1 MSFDTCQESKRY
13 EQLYDDQ
20 GRLMCFCEATDELI
34 AEGWEVAELNAT
46 KRKSR
51 VNEGMRERAKVGFKR
66 KNFHLLSLT

>member
-1 MSFDTCQESKRY
+1 MY
-13 EQLYDDQ
+13 
-20 GRLMCFCEATDELI
+20 FCEATDELI